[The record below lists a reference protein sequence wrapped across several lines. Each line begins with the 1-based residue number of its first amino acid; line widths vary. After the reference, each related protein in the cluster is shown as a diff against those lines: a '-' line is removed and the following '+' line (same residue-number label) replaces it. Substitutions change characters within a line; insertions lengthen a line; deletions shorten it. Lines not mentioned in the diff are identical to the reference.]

1 MTVLLRR
8 VFCFSAASAAALAC
22 LAVLTA
28 RSRFNDPDLWW
39 HLRTGQIIWISRAIP
54 RTDLLS
60 FTTGQH
66 AWVPH
71 EWLAQLSIYAAW
83 RVAGLSGLMLW
94 FCLVAAALLVIQ
106 YVSCWLYCH
115 NPRVAF
121 LGALVTWFF
130 STIGIAIRPHMLG
143 YTLLAC
149 ELLILHLGRSRDRR
163 WYFLLPLLFAIW
175 VSSHGS
181 FFFGMIVLAVAL
193 ISGFVHAG
201 AGLLV
206 SRPLDLA
213 RRNALLWSSALS
225 VAALF
230 ANPVGWTLL
239 AYPLR
244 TIFDRRM
251 QLDAVTEWQKLS
263 FDDVRAFGILAL
275 AGGIVLIA
283 LARKIELFLDE
294 VALMVIAFVLA
305 VLHQRLLFA
314 WGIIAAPILC
324 RQLATLTHELRSVR
338 ILPNAILIMASFS
351 VAFLAFPAQSDLFGQ
366 VNAGN
371 PVQAVEFIRRTHLS
385 GRMLNEYVYGGY
397 LTWALPEQKV
407 FIDGRADVYAW
418 TGVFQ
423 DYGAWATLAA
433 DPYDL
438 LDKYHIDFCLL
449 SRTAPLVRV
458 MRYLPGWLE
467 LYSDSNSVIFV
478 RAPKGETLGGSK
490 SGSTSQTWRF

>member
-1 MTVLLRR
+1 MTVVLRR
-8 VFCFSAASAAALAC
+8 VFSFPVAAAAALAC

-39 HLRTGQIIWISRAIP
+39 HLRTGQIIWITRSIP

-71 EWLAQLSIYAAW
+71 EWLAQLSIYGAW
-83 RVAGLSGLMLW
+83 LVAGPSGLMLW
-94 FCLVAAALLVIQ
+94 LCLLAAVLLVIQ
-106 YVSCWLYCH
+106 YGSCWLSCNH
-115 NPRVAF
+115 PRVAF

-130 STIGIAIRPHMLG
+130 TTIGLAIRPHMLG
-143 YTLLAC
+143 YTWLAC
-149 ELLILHLGRSRDRR
+149 ELLLLQLGRSRDRR
-163 WYFLLPLLFAIW
+163 WYFLLPFLFAIW

-193 ISGFVHAG
+193 VSGFVKAG
-201 AGLLV
+201 AGFLI
-206 SRPLDLA
+206 SRPLDPA
-213 RRNALLWSSALS
+213 RRKSLVWSSALS

-244 TIFDRRM
+244 TMFDRRM
-251 QLDAVTEWQKLS
+251 QLEAVTEWQKLS
-263 FDDVRAFGILAL
+263 FDDVRAFGLLAV
-275 AGGIVLIA
+275 AGGIILIA
-283 LARKIELFLDE
+283 LARRIELYLDE

-324 RQLATLTHELRSVR
+324 RQLAALTRPLRSVR
-338 ILPNAILIMASFS
+338 ILPNAILILASFS
-351 VAFLAFPAQSDLFGQ
+351 VAFLAFPAPSNLAAQ

-385 GRMLNEYVYGGY
+385 GRMLNEYAYGGY

-407 FIDGRADVYAW
+407 FIDGRADVFAW

-433 DPYDL
+433 DPNDL

-449 SRTAPLVRV
+449 SRSAPLVRV
-458 MRYLPGWLE
+458 MPYLPGWLD

-478 RAPKGETLGGSK
+478 RALKGETLGGSK

>member
-8 VFCFSAASAAALAC
+8 VFSLPVACASSLVC

-39 HLRTGQIIWISRAIP
+39 HLRTGQLIWTSQAIP

-71 EWLAQLSIYAAW
+71 EWLAQLSMYAAW
-83 RVAGLSGLMLW
+83 RVADYSGLMVW
-94 FCLVAAALLVIQ
+94 FCLFASGLLVIQ
-106 YVSCWLYCH
+106 YVGCWLYSGDA
-115 NPRVAF
+115 RTAF

-130 STIGIAIRPHMLG
+130 STIGLAIRPHMLG
-143 YTLLAC
+143 YTLLVC
-149 ELLILHLGRSRDRR
+149 ELLILHLGRFRDRR
-163 WYFLLPLLFAIW
+163 WYFLLPPLFAIW
-175 VSSHGS
+175 VNSHGS
-181 FFFGMIVLAVAL
+181 FFLGMIVLAVVL
-193 ISGFVHAG
+193 ISGFMNAN
-201 AGLLV
+201 AGLVV
-206 SRPLDLA
+206 SRPLDSA
-213 RRNALLWSSALS
+213 RRKTLVWSSVIS

-230 ANPVGWTLL
+230 ANPVGWSLL

-244 TIFDRRM
+244 TMFDRRM

-263 FDDVRAFGILAL
+263 FDDVRAFGLLAV
-275 AGGIVLIA
+275 ACGMILIA
-283 LARKIELFLDE
+283 LTRKIELYLDE
-294 VALMVIAFVLA
+294 VALLAIAFVLA

-324 RQLATLTHELRSVR
+324 RQLSALTRQSSSTR
-338 ILPNAILIMASFS
+338 ILPNAVLVFASLLVLYF
-351 VAFLAFPAQSDLFGQ
+351 AFPTQSELVAQ

-385 GRMLNEYVYGGY
+385 GQMLNEYVYGGF

-423 DYGAWATLAA
+423 DYGAWATLGA
-433 DPYDL
+433 DPKDL

-449 SRTAPLVRV
+449 SRSAPLARV
-458 MRYLPGWLE
+458 MRYLPGWRE
-467 LYSDSNSVIFV
+467 LYSDSESLIFV
-478 RAPKGETLGGSK
+478 RAP
-490 SGSTSQTWRF
+490 